1 MNNLVN
7 VQSVFSVFGNFSSLV
22 SNIEAVKK
30 EFEGFETVNQQETL
44 PNGLQVPFYVLHKEN
59 KAVVIRA
66 SRMDVQYGYNG
77 DSDSFDHFLEFSFE
91 AVNKLDSH
99 LTSKLNRVSYSNVA
113 FLERNA
119 ENFKKLSEIF
129 SANNVFGKDVCELQ
143 VRLNNIV
150 EVDNESINA
159 VFLTQDGHVSKKG
172 AQGQAPQAV
181 IFLNNDINTLAENRE
196 ARFALKD
203 AYKLMS
209 DLLMLANERT
219 NKVLEK
225 L

>member
-7 VQSVFSVFGNFSSLV
+7 VQSDFSVFGNFSSLI

-30 EFEGFETVNQQETL
+30 EFEGFETVSQQETL
-44 PNGLQVPFYVLHKEN
+44 SNGLQASFYVLHKEN
-59 KAVVIRA
+59 KAVIIRGA
-66 SRMDVQYGYNG
+66 RMDFQYGYNG
-77 DSDSFDHFLEFSFE
+77 ETDSFNNFLEFAFE
-91 AVNKLDSH
+91 SVNKLDSH
-99 LTSKLNRVSYSNVA
+99 LTQKLNRVAYSNVA
-113 FLERNA
+113 FLERN
-119 ENFKKLSEIF
+119 EESFKKLSEIF

-172 AQGQAPQAV
+172 AQEQVPQAV

-219 NKVLEK
+219 NTVLEK

>member
-7 VQSVFSVFGNFSSLV
+7 VQSVFATFGNFSSLI

-30 EFEGFETVNQQETL
+30 EFEGFEVAQQNETL
-44 PNGLQVPFYVLHKEN
+44 PNGLQVPFYAIHKEN
-59 KAVVIRA
+59 KAVIIRS
-66 SRMDVQYGYNG
+66 SRMDIQYGYADQN
-77 DSDSFDHFLEFSFE
+77 DSFDSFLKFAFE
-91 AVNKLDSH
+91 AVNKLESH
-99 LTSKLNRVSYSNVA
+99 LNAKLSRVSYSNVA
-113 FLERNA
+113 FIEKNE
-119 ENFKKLSEIF
+119 ENFKKLSTLF
-129 SANNVFGKDVCELQ
+129 NANNIFGKDASELQ

-159 VFLTQDGHVSKKG
+159 VFLTQDGRVTKRNT
-172 AQGQAPQAV
+172 ATPEPLAV

-196 ARFALKD
+196 PRFTLKD
-203 AYKLMS
+203 SYKVMS

-219 NKVLEK
+219 NTVLNN